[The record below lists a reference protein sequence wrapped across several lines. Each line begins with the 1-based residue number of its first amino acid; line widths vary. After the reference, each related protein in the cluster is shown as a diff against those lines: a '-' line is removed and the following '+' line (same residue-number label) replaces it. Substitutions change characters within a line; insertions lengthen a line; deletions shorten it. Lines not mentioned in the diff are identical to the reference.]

1 METFGQR
8 QKRGLQ
14 TLKGCVD
21 SVAILTFVLLFSR
34 VLCAQ
39 GGPQQPGE
47 KARANSPVD
56 LSGVW
61 NDNMPGSSF
70 AGYSFTAEIP
80 AMTPWGG
87 SRYEAAKPSYGPRA
101 VEASTD
107 PVNPTTGKDVGCFPP
122 GVPRIYIQPFPFE
135 IMQLPGRVIELFEFD
150 HYVRQIWT
158 DGRQHPEDPDP
169 TWMGD
174 SIGHWEGDTLVVD
187 TLGFNDKTWLDRG
200 GLPHSEQLH
209 VTERIRRPSH
219 DALEIHFTIEDPKT
233 YIKPWVGVRIYKL
246 QPNWNIKEFICLDN
260 IAYNDEFIKVQ
271 EAGAPKPAAKQ
282 PSANPPGKTTDK

>member
-1 METFGQR
+1 
-8 QKRGLQ
+8 
-14 TLKGCVD
+14 
-21 SVAILTFVLLFSR
+21 
-34 VLCAQ
+34 
-39 GGPQQPGE
+39 
-47 KARANSPVD
+47 
-56 LSGVW
+56 
-61 NDNMPGSSF
+61 MPGSSF

-80 AMTPWGG
+80 AMTPWGRA
-87 SRYEAAKPSYGPRA
+87 RYEAAKPSYGPKA

-135 IMQLPGRVIELFEFD
+135 IIQIPGRVIELFEFD
-150 HYVRQIWT
+150 HHVRQIWT

-174 SIGHWEGDTLVVD
+174 SIGQWEGDTLVVD
-187 TLGFNDKTWLDRG
+187 TVGFNDKTWVDRG

-219 DALEIHFTIEDPKT
+219 DMLEIHFTIEDPKT
-233 YIKPWVGVRIYKL
+233 YIKPWVGVRIYQL
-246 QPNWNIKEFICLDN
+246 QPKWNIKEFICLDN

-271 EAGAPKPAAKQ
+271 EAGAPKPAAKK
-282 PSANPPGKTTDK
+282 PLAKIAPGKADK